1 MLQNGVEH
9 LRIVQASRNV
19 AMEYVFLKYL
29 PASQSINQQF
39 AKIIQT
45 VVFLDSDAAAMMD
58 IVDIVGLWDVD
69 QV

>member
-58 IVDIVGLWDVD
+58 IVDIVGLWDAD

>member
-1 MLQNGVEH
+1 
-9 LRIVQASRNV
+9 
-19 AMEYVFLKYL
+19 MEYVFLKYL

>member
-1 MLQNGVEH
+1 MEH
-9 LRIVQASRNV
+9 LQIVQASRNV

-39 AKIIQT
+39 AKIEKI
-45 VVFLDSDAAAMMD
+45 VVHLLEWDAAAMMD